1 MVKIYVQRVIDGRMT
16 LDEVPEKFREAVRKA
31 IEEM

>member
-16 LDEVPEKFREAVRKA
+16 IDEVPEKNREAVRQA
-31 IEEM
+31 IEEL